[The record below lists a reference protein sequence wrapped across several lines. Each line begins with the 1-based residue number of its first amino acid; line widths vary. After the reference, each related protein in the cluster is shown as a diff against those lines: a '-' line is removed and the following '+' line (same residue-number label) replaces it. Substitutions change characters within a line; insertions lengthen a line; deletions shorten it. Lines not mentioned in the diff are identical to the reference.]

1 IITLGIIGKVFISG
15 FTVED
20 LSLLT
25 ICSKSIRNVVQ
36 NYLDDLHGVRRLMQ
50 SRCLN
55 IFDPTSSIVQEN
67 RHFETIVLIRN
78 VQSIMI
84 EDDITFLVASTYKR
98 YVKCVKIKD
107 GLLMKRSTCL
117 YPTKER
123 LRIVIEF
130 IQSLEQLAVNS
141 KFQGSW
147 LRCCGRLIH
156 TVIAG
161 WDESECHVVYSFLQS
176 FRQMT
181 KHVQSVLRASP
192 GSVPVEE
199 QFIRQ
204 YYRSIYLDFSLT
216 PRDKA
221 FWLTRILKPWPLVHQ
236 AKLLCLLYGPARND
250 KLQWWEL
257 SDYLPANQNE
267 AKVNLLELA
276 QAIKL
281 LQRYSKD
288 WSDDDIISIL
298 EELAEIPEEWLFEN
312 VATLYL
318 LCGEP
323 VTVMMMGNKLLNG
336 KITELT
342 NLVAHLALVCCCFTG
357 YFLIL
362 VSVSPE

>member
-107 GLLMKRSTCL
+107 
-117 YPTKER
+117 
-123 LRIVIEF
+123 
-130 IQSLEQLAVNS
+130 
-141 KFQGSW
+141 
-147 LRCCGRLIH
+147 
-156 TVIAG
+156 
-161 WDESECHVVYSFLQS
+161 
-176 FRQMT
+176 
-181 KHVQSVLRASP
+181 

-342 NLVAHLALVCCCFTG
+342 NLVAHLAL
-357 YFLIL
+357 
-362 VSVSPE
+362 